1 MQSYRHVVLCDS
13 ADRSFDAY
21 PTPNTYQLRLPN
33 TYKNVIGVRLLSAEI
48 PASFYVFT
56 AALGNTTITIG
67 TTAVTI
73 PDGNYTPA
81 TLATAVETAA
91 RAAGFTGMTVTL
103 NATTNKITFVYDNA
117 FTVSAAAG
125 ASSATTQWGLAF
137 FLGFNKVAVA
147 STYVNAAVGSGP
159 QQVRA
164 PRIVNTVPHRY
175 LVMDVNEI
183 NQVDTTGESG
193 NRAFAKMPLS
203 KSETPFSVGYLDQK
217 ACISNPSTLKA
228 PIATLDRLTIVWK
241 YHDGKL
247 VDFNSVDHSF
257 TIEIECSDNQ
267 FSTTSKVIGNHQQ
280 HGGV

>member
-21 PTPNTYQLRLPN
+21 PTPNAYQLRMPN

-56 AALGNTTITIG
+56 AALGNTTLTIG
-67 TTAVTI
+67 STAVTI
-73 PDGNYTPA
+73 PDGNYTPT
-81 TLATAVETAA
+81 TLAAAVETAA
-91 RAAGFTGMTVTL
+91 KAAGFSGMTVTL
-103 NATTNKITFVYDNA
+103 NAATNKLTFSNGA
-117 FTVSAAAG
+117 SSFTVNAATG
-125 ASSATTQWGLAF
+125 ASSASSQWGLAF
-137 FLGFNKVAVA
+137 FLGFNKLAVVSA
-147 STYVNAAVGSGP
+147 LVGGA
-159 QQVRA
+159 QTVRA

-203 KSETPFSVGYLDQK
+203 KSETPFSVGFLDQK

-228 PIATLDRLTIVWK
+228 PIATLDRLTITWK
-241 YHDGKL
+241 YHDGSL

-257 TIEIECSDNQ
+257 TIEIECADNQ
-267 FSTTSKVIGNHQQ
+267 FSTNSKVIGNHQMNV
-280 HGGV
+280 GV